1 MPYLLMGSDEEA
13 KERGDEWMSLGKM
26 DIEIFKGRVI
36 SSGFNS
42 GDMVV
47 IGDWRDSPYGAFTNL
62 MWAKPDGTRVL
73 IAPSKDLG
81 DFVSSLYSFDEV
93 IVSSLDIK
101 RTEKSIEVNCD
112 LGRISMQWGVTVPI
126 PFSRPHW
133 FIANVEAPF
142 ARLFF
147 GTKTHGITRN
157 GRKEWYHVR
166 GFARM
171 KSVGL
176 ELDGRI
182 SNQMTDISPSA
193 CFGFSNPPRM
203 PLSVRVDSHISTAES

>member
-1 MPYLLMGSDEEA
+1 
-13 KERGDEWMSLGKM
+13 MSLGNK

-36 SSGFNS
+36 SSGFQT

-47 IGDWRDSPYGAFTNL
+47 IGDWRDSPHGAFTNL

-73 IAPSKDLG
+73 IAPSKELG
-81 DFVSSLYSFDEV
+81 EFVSSLYSFDEV
-93 IVSSLDIK
+93 IVSTMKIK
-101 RTEKSIEVNCD
+101 RAENSIEVNCD
-112 LGRISMQWGVTVPI
+112 LGRVSMQWGVTIPI

-157 GRKEWYHVR
+157 GRKEWYQVR
-166 GFARM
+166 GFARI
-171 KSVGL
+171 KSAGL
-176 ELDGRI
+176 ELDQSLI
-182 SNQMTDISPSA
+182 
-193 CFGFSNPPRM
+193 
-203 PLSVRVDSHISTAES
+203 HI

>member
-13 KERGDEWMSLGKM
+13 KERGDEQMSVAKM
-26 DIEIFKGRVI
+26 SNEIFKGRVI
-36 SSGFNS
+36 SSGFQT

-47 IGDWRDSPYGAFTNL
+47 IGDWSDSPQGAFTNL

-73 IAPSKDLG
+73 IAPSEELG

-93 IVSSLDIK
+93 IVSSMEIE
-101 RTEKSIEVNCD
+101 RTKKSIEVECD
-112 LGRISMQWGVTVPI
+112 LGRVSMRWGMNVPL
-126 PFSRPHW
+126 PFSRPRW
-133 FIANVEAPF
+133 FIANIEAPF

-147 GTKTHGITRN
+147 GTKTHGTTRN

-166 GFARM
+166 GLSRM
-171 KSVGL
+171 KSVEL
-176 ELDGRI
+176 ELDGRS
-182 SNQMTDISPSA
+182 SNQMTGMAPSA

-203 PLSVRVDSHISTAES
+203 PLSVRVDSHIAAAES

>member
-1 MPYLLMGSDEEA
+1 MPYLLVGSDEEA
-13 KERGDEWMSLGKM
+13 KERGDEQMSVAKM
-26 DIEIFKGRVI
+26 SDEVFKGRVI
-36 SSGFNS
+36 SSGFQT

-47 IGDWRDSPYGAFTNL
+47 IGDWSDSPQGAFTNL

-73 IAPSKDLG
+73 IAPSEELG

-93 IVSSLDIK
+93 IVSPMEIE
-101 RTEKSIEVNCD
+101 RTEKSIEVECD
-112 LGRISMQWGVTVPI
+112 LGRVCMKWGLNVPL
-126 PFSRPHW
+126 PFSRPRW
-133 FIANVEAPF
+133 FIANIEAPF

-166 GFARM
+166 GLSRM
-171 KSVGL
+171 KSVEL
-176 ELDGRI
+176 ELEGRS
-182 SNQMTDISPSA
+182 SNQMTDMAPSA

-203 PLSVRVDSHISTAES
+203 PLSVRVDSHIATAES